1 MDSEERHRLQI
12 QQIVVLTESYS
23 YKKIHAA
30 LMNADGRDDAITVAP
45 QLALLTAMHSALHLV
60 EAEAK
65 TWEIWATQSVTS
77 GDDAGAHLGA
87 ESP

>member
-23 YKKIHAA
+23 YKFHEELMA
-30 LMNADGRDDAITVAP
+30 LDGRDDAITVSP

-65 TWEIWATQSVTS
+65 AWEIWATQAVTS

>member
-23 YKKIHAA
+23 YKLHGD
-30 LMNADGRDDAITVAP
+30 LMAFDGRDGAITVAP

-65 TWEIWATQSVTS
+65 TWEIWAIQSVTS
-77 GDDAGAHLGA
+77 GNDAGGHLGA
-87 ESP
+87 